1 MQESQSIFDRQ
12 LKKNFL
18 YNAVFQLVI
27 FLYPLLLS
35 PYLSRILGPVGVGQY
50 NYTFTIASYF
60 GMVCLLGI
68 GTYGNR
74 ECAVCRSDKRQLSK
88 TFWSIYAVQLI
99 ASVVALASFS
109 VYFLAVSG
117 PYRALF
123 AIQYILVI
131 SSVLDITWFFYG
143 LEQFQN
149 VVLRNVVL
157 RICVMASVF
166 LFVKA
171 PEDVWKYCMCTAV
184 AYAVANL
191 SMWPYAARYIEKVK
205 IEPLDIIKHIK
216 PALYLFIPVLGI
228 NIYAGV
234 DKLMLESMVGVESVG
249 FYSNAEGLCKF
260 PYGIV
265 TALSTVILP
274 RISHL
279 SSTHRIEKG
288 NKIYQ
293 QAFEKTIQVTM
304 FLAFPICIGIAA
316 IAPEMVPWYYTTRFM
331 PCIRLI
337 QQLSVL
343 VLFAAWTNAIQSH
356 YIVPLN
362 MDRVLIR
369 SSMIALFLNIGVN
382 YVLIRKYGVYGAAY
396 GTVITEIV
404 VLIYKTWSVRSFVD
418 CWSAIKKVI
427 PYVLASAVMF
437 VAVRWVGERLQATTV
452 KTTII
457 EVASGM
463 LCYACICGI
472 WFGLCKI
479 WARIKNK

>member
-1 MQESQSIFDRQ
+1 MKESQSIFDRQ

-18 YNAVFQLVI
+18 YNTIYQLVV
-27 FLYPLLLS
+27 FLYPILLS
-35 PYLSRILGPVGVGQY
+35 PYLSRVLGPAGVGEY
-50 NYTFTIASYF
+50 NYTNTIASYF

-68 GTYGNR
+68 VTYGNR
-74 ECAVCRSDKRQLSK
+74 ECAVCRSDKTQLSK
-88 TFWSIYAVQLI
+88 TFWSIYAVQLM
-99 ASVVALASFS
+99 AFVVALLSYS
-109 VYFLAVSG
+109 IYFLAFSG
-117 PYRALF
+117 EYRALF
-123 AIQYILVI
+123 AIQFILVF

-149 VVLRNVVL
+149 IVIRNVVW
-157 RICVMASVF
+157 RICTMTSVF
-166 LFVKA
+166 IFVKT
-171 PEDVWKYCMCTAV
+171 PEDVWKYCLCSAV
-184 AYAVANL
+184 AGMIANI

-205 IEPLDIIKHIK
+205 IQTSDIIKHIK

-249 FYSNAEGLCKF
+249 FYANAEGLCKF

-274 RISHL
+274 RISHM
-279 SSTHRIEKG
+279 SSTQRIEKG

-304 FLAFPICIGIAA
+304 FLAFPICMGIAA
-316 IAPEMVPWYYTTRFM
+316 IAPEMVPWYYTTSFM

-369 SSMIALFLNIGVN
+369 SSMIALFLNIVVN
-382 YVLIRKYGVYGAAY
+382 YVLIRRYGVYGAAY

-418 CWSAIKKVI
+418 CWPAVKKMI
-427 PYVLASAVMF
+427 PCVLASAAMY
-437 VAVRWVGERLQATTV
+437 VAVRWVGDRLQVPTV
-452 KTTII
+452 KTTVI
-457 EVASGM
+457 EIASGM
-463 LCYACICGI
+463 LCYACICGM
-472 WFGLCKI
+472 WFCLYKI
-479 WARIKNK
+479 WAKIKK